1 MKNSIYA
8 LNLYSKIEDLIGVKE
23 VAPKLYAYYFDI
35 LSKFEFCS
43 LLDIGCGKG
52 DFLLKLSKIYKS
64 INLEGID
71 RSSAMVEHSLKKGL
85 NVSFKELS
93 QIDREFDIATATFD
107 MVNYLNPQ
115 EFIEF
120 FEDLKKVL
128 KKNALFIFD
137 LNSEFGLS
145 ELAVGNFIADDND
158 RFLTIESFYEKG
170 LYESIFTLFEKDKNL
185 YKKSTDKIRQYYYSS
200 DFLTLLNGWHIEKR
214 VPIKLY
220 DENKYDKIIYIF
232 KNI

>member
-1 MKNSIYA
+1 
-8 LNLYSKIEDLIGVKE
+8 
-23 VAPKLYAYYFDI
+23 
-35 LSKFEFCS
+35 
-43 LLDIGCGKG
+43 
-52 DFLLKLSKIYKS
+52 
-64 INLEGID
+64 
-71 RSSAMVEHSLKKGL
+71 MVEHSLKKGL

-170 LYESIFTLFEKDKNL
+170 LHESIFTLFEKEKNL
-185 YKKSTDKIRQYYYSS
+185 YKKSTDKIRQYYYGS

-214 VPIKLY
+214 VRL
-220 DENKYDKIIYIF
+220 
-232 KNI
+232 

>member
-1 MKNSIYA
+1 MKNSIDA

-35 LSKFEFCS
+35 LSKLEFCS

-64 INLEGID
+64 IYLEGID

-120 FEDLKKVL
+120 FEDLKKFL
-128 KKNALFIFD
+128 RKMLF
-137 LNSEFGLS
+137 LY
-145 ELAVGNFIADDND
+145 
-158 RFLTIESFYEKG
+158 LT
-170 LYESIFTLFEKDKNL
+170 
-185 YKKSTDKIRQYYYSS
+185 
-200 DFLTLLNGWHIEKR
+200 
-214 VPIKLY
+214 
-220 DENKYDKIIYIF
+220 
-232 KNI
+232 